1 MATPVDDTACDE
13 RDEGTA
19 RLLASGDPEGLRRLL
34 ADHAGTVLA
43 MLARDFSGRLDRQQ
57 IEDALAE
64 AVIRAWRAGARYE
77 PMAPSP
83 GAWLYVI
90 ARNRARSLLEPR
102 PTPELVYVA
111 SLDDQPAP
119 AGPTAPDEH
128 AIANAGALAADVER
142 CMEKLSDQQ
151 RAVLRADLA
160 HGGIAPAGMLAAAL
174 HTTRSAIY
182 VARHFGRRALR
193 DALRRC
199 GHAFGVRDRLGEP
212 TRPHS

>member
-1 MATPVDDTACDE
+1 MATPVEDTTCDE
-13 RDEGTA
+13 RDEETA
-19 RLLASGDPEGLRRLL
+19 RLLAIGDQEGLRRLL
-34 ADHAGTVLA
+34 ADHAGAVLA
-43 MLARDFSGRLDRQQ
+43 MLARDFTGLLDGQQ
-57 IEDALAE
+57 LEDALAE
-64 AVIRAWRAGARYE
+64 AVVRAWRAGVRYE
-77 PMAPSP
+77 PISPSP

-102 PTPELVYVA
+102 RAPELVYVA

-119 AGPTAPDEH
+119 SGPTAPDEH
-128 AIANAGALAADVER
+128 AIANSGVLAADVER
-142 CMEKLSDQQ
+142 CMETLSDQQ

-174 HTTRSAIY
+174 NTTRSAIY

-199 GHAFGVRDRLGEP
+199 GHAFGLRDRLGDP
-212 TRPHS
+212 TRPFS